1 MWQWDNYYVDNTVK
15 VRDHCHITEKYGGC
29 AHRDCNI
36 NVKLNHKI
44 SAVFHSLKDYDLHLI
59 MQEIGKL
66 NLAINATPN
75 GLKKYMSFAI
85 NNKLSYIDSFQFLSY
100 LLDNIVKNLSK
111 DDFKYL
117 RQEFDNSV
125 LDLMK
130 QKRFYPHNYVRDF
143 EKFKEEL
150 LSKEKFYSSL
160 TSTNIIDKKIW
171 TCS

>member
-1 MWQWDNYYVDNTVK
+1 MQS
-15 VRDHCHITEKYGGC
+15 IT
-29 AHRDCNI
+29 
-36 NVKLNHKI
+36 
-44 SAVFHSLKDYDLHLI
+44 
-59 MQEIGKL
+59 
-66 NLAINATPN
+66 
-75 GLKKYMSFAI
+75 
-85 NNKLSYIDSFQFLSY
+85 SYIDSFQFLSY

-130 QKRFYPHNYVRDF
+130 QKIFYPHNYVRDF

-150 LSKEKFYSSL
+150 PSKEKFYSSL